1 MRILAEFWADV
12 RFAARLLRRSPGFT
26 FVAVS
31 SLALGIGGATA
42 IFTVTDAV
50 VLKSLPVREPGQLY
64 IAQVEDA
71 SGSSSRFSYPLF
83 EQARE
88 VVRGSAPMCAS
99 SSIVRMLIT
108 DGAAAVPRPDDIGRV
123 QLVSGEYFA
132 VLGTRPQVGRLF
144 EPRDNRSI
152 GAHPVAVLS
161 DAFWARRFGRRPD
174 IVNRLVTVNG
184 TALTVIGVTP
194 PGFFGTVADT
204 RPDVWVPV
212 MMQSVVR
219 YANNADVDN
228 GDLRQPWVPQPE
240 VAWLT
245 VVVRARTDRERH
257 AVADVFTRLLQQQLA
272 RRPDYGTDPDV
283 RRRLQA
289 RHVVLA
295 PGSHGLSRMREQLQ
309 SPLAALFAMVGLL
322 LVIACANLAG
332 LLLAR
337 SASRRRELAV
347 RVSIG
352 AGRGRI
358 VRQLLAESL
367 LLGLAGGALGIV
379 AARWGCD
386 VLLALFAPGR
396 IGPAMA
402 LALDRRVLLFATT
415 TSVLTALGF
424 GLLPALRA
432 SRVDP
437 AETLNAFGRIVG
449 GDRRR
454 HSAGRLLVVAQLALT
469 VLLLSVAA
477 LFARTLQHLARV
489 PVGYNEDGVVI
500 ARIDPRAAGY
510 GLERLD
516 ALHRAIVERLET
528 TPGVRSA
535 SLSLHGPL
543 SGGARV
549 SSLNVEGFLPPRDT
563 PLEVQEDV
571 VTPQYFQTVGLT
583 LKRGRLFGPADHPNG
598 HAAIINETMARRFFA
613 GRDPIGRHWNT
624 GGPIGPDAFEI
635 VGVVSDA
642 HYNDLRSATPNAAYR
657 LASQSEEYLTSV
669 EVRTGGPAAEA
680 AHALRGAL
688 AAVDPHI
695 PVMEVSTLDARV
707 RALTGQE
714 RTVAVLA
721 AVFGAAALL
730 VACLG
735 LYGILAY
742 HVTRRT
748 PELGVRIALGAG
760 RGAVL
765 WLVMRD
771 ALVIVALGL
780 AIGLPLTLAA
790 AQQMTTLLY
799 QVAPVDVI
807 SYTAGAVVLATIA
820 ALAAWIPARRAAAIE
835 PIVALRSE

>member
-1 MRILAEFWADV
+1 MRILAEFWADL

-50 VLKSLPVREPGQLY
+50 VLKSLPVRAPGQLY
-64 IAQVEDA
+64 IAQVDDA

-83 EQARE
+83 EQARD
-88 VVRGSAPMCAS
+88 VVHGSADMCVS
-99 SSIVRMLIT
+99 SSVVRMLIT
-108 DGAAAVPRPDDIGRV
+108 EGAAAAPRPDDIGRV
-123 QLVSGEYFA
+123 QLVSGEYFS
-132 VLGTRPQVGRLF
+132 VLGTRPQVGRLL
-144 EPRDNRSI
+144 EPADNRSI

-174 IVNRLVTVNG
+174 IVNRLITVNG
-184 TALTVIGVTP
+184 AALTVIGVTP

-204 RPDVWVPV
+204 RADVWVPV

-219 YANNADVDN
+219 YANNADVED
-228 GDLRQPWVPQPE
+228 GDLDQPWVPQPE

-245 VVVRARTDRERH
+245 VVIRARTDRDRH

-272 RRPDYGTDPDV
+272 KRSGYGTDPDV
-283 RRRLQA
+283 RGRLQA

-309 SPLAALFAMVGLL
+309 SPLAVLFAMVGLL

-347 RVSIG
+347 RASIG
-352 AGRGRI
+352 AGRWRI

-396 IGPAMA
+396 TGPAMD

-449 GDRRR
+449 GERRR

-477 LFARTLQHLARV
+477 LFARTLQQLAQV
-489 PVGYNEDGVVI
+489 PVGYNQDGVVI

-549 SSLNVEGFLPPRDT
+549 SSLNVEGFQPPRDT

-571 VTPQYFQTVGLT
+571 VTPQYLSDRGPHAQAGAALRPGGPPQRPRRHHQRDDGAT
-583 LKRGRLFGPADHPNG
+583 LLRRQGSDWTPLEQRRADRAGRLRDSRCGVRRPLQRPAKR
-598 HAAIINETMARRFFA
+598 HAECSLSTRVTER
-613 GRDPIGRHWNT
+613 
-624 GGPIGPDAFEI
+624 
-635 VGVVSDA
+635 GV
-642 HYNDLRSATPNAAYR
+642 
-657 LASQSEEYLTSV
+657 LTSV
-669 EVRTGGPAAEA
+669 EVRTSGPATDA
-680 AHALRGAL
+680 AHAVRVAL
-688 AAVDPHI
+688 GAVDPRI
-695 PVMEVSTLDARV
+695 PVMEVSTLEARV

-714 RTVAVLA
+714 RTVALLA
-721 AVFGAAALL
+721 AVFGATALL

-790 AQQMTTLLY
+790 AQQMTRLLY
-799 QVAPVDVI
+799 RVPPVDVI
-807 SYTAGAVVLATIA
+807 SYTAAAVVLVTIA
-820 ALAAWIPARRAAAIE
+820 TLAAWIPARRAAAIE